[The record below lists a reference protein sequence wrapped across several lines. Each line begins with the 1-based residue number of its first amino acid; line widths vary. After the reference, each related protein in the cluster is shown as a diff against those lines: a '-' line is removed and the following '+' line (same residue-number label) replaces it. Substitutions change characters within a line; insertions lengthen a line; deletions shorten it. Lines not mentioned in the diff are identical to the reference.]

1 MVQQVSDNLVPIW
14 WSNITVKLVMDGK
27 SSRQNTIYVGK

>member
-1 MVQQVSDNLVPIW
+1 MVEQVSHDLVPIW

-27 SSRQNTIYVGK
+27 SSRKNTIYVGK